1 MAQDGQLFA
10 FDLQGRYSE
19 EDGHIV
25 DAHSACSECHISWV
39 SYIPYPLS
47 TGQGMC
53 YISEVAYPC
62 NIRFGKS
69 FYMAEASNFPSG
81 GAP

>member
-62 NIRFGKS
+62 VPAQYSLWKEFLYGRG
-69 FYMAEASNFPSG
+69 
-81 GAP
+81 